1 MFDAQC
7 SGVPSLTNYD
17 PHDWTSHLLDLEGS
31 LVREIIGRVLACVV
45 WATIVT
51 LMQSYGPRWFDILTT
66 LETAHALIS
75 GSLGL
80 LLVFRTNA
88 SYDRCCRNTSAV

>member
-45 WATIVT
+45 WATVVT
-51 LMQSYGPRWFDILTT
+51 LLPEPLEENDHPEPKPLPPLTPD
-66 LETAHALIS
+66 
-75 GSLGL
+75 GSDP
-80 LLVFRTNA
+80 
-88 SYDRCCRNTSAV
+88 SEY